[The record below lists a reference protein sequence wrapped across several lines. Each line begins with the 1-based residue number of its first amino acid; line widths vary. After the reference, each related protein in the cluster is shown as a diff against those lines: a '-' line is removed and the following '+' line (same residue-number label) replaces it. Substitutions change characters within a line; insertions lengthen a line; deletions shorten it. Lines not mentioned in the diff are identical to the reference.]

1 MMGRYEI
8 KRGHALSMELGTSHP
23 YKVLCDLG
31 HPLLALMNG
40 KVGPINKLFVD
51 LWWSLKNGLLYIRSR
66 LPALALLCSC
76 SKV

>member
-40 KVGPINKLFVD
+40 KVGPINKFFVD
-51 LWWSLKNGLLYIRSR
+51 L
-66 LPALALLCSC
+66 
-76 SKV
+76 